1 MTQTPFEELVFQLT
15 DRYGAPEAGSIARIV
30 LEDEFGAK
38 HVNYWQIPDENAQK
52 RFDFIAQALVAGQP
66 VQYVLGMADFF
77 GLKYKVTP
85 AVLIPRQETE
95 DLVDWILKWLKKE
108 KMPQPQLL
116 DIGLGSGCIGITV
129 KYKQRDVQLT
139 GMEKSPEALAIAAE
153 NAQRLLGPDQVD
165 FRLNDILTL
174 EPSAEKWHVI
184 VSNPPYIP
192 RTEAAIMPEHVLAHE
207 PELALFV
214 EDPDALLFYRVI
226 ADFAQQHLLEGG
238 ALFFECN
245 EFNAS
250 EVVEMLQEKGF
261 SEVELRKDISD
272 ADRMVMARKG

>member
-1 MTQTPFEELVFQLT
+1 
-15 DRYGAPEAGSIARIV
+15 
-30 LEDEFGAK
+30 
-38 HVNYWQIPDENAQK
+38 
-52 RFDFIAQALVAGQP
+52 
-66 VQYVLGMADFF
+66 MADFF

-95 DLVDWILKWLKKE
+95 EMVDGSSNGSKKE

-139 GMEKSPEALAIAAE
+139 GMEKVPEALAIAAE

-165 FRLNDILTL
+165 FRLNDILTQ

-192 RTEAAIMPEHVLAHE
+192 RIEAAIMPEHVLAHDNW
-207 PELALFV
+207 ELARSV

-226 ADFAQQHLLEGG
+226 ADFAQIHLHEGG

-272 ADRMVMARKG
+272 ADRMVMGRKS